1 MNINNDANIV
11 WHNTSIS
18 REDRERLLNQKGILL
33 WFTGFSGSGKSTI
46 ANALSVKLH
55 NDSYLT
61 YLLDGDNLRHG
72 LNSGLG
78 FSKEDRI
85 ENIRRVKEVSK
96 LFVDAGIITLATF
109 VSPFR
114 EDRDSIRELLRDRFI
129 EVFVD
134 CDLEVCEDRDPKG
147 LYKKARTGLIK
158 DFTGIDSPYEK
169 PDNPEI
175 TIYTH
180 KASIEQCVE
189 QIIAYLKKEDIYRCT
204 T

>member
-1 MNINNDANIV
+1 MNINNNANIV

-18 REDRERLLNQKGILL
+18 REDREQLLNQKGILL
-33 WFTGFSGSGKSTI
+33 WFTGFSGSGKSTV

-96 LFVDAGIITLATF
+96 LFVDAGVITLATF

-114 EDRDSIRELLRDRFI
+114 EDRDGIRELLGKRFI

-169 PDNPEI
+169 PNNPEI

-180 KASIEQCVE
+180 KSSIDQCVE
-189 QIIAYLKKEDIYRCT
+189 QIIAYLKERKYLIT
-204 T
+204 S

>member
-11 WHNTSIS
+11 WHNISIS
-18 REDRERLLNQKGILL
+18 REDRERLLNQKSILL
-33 WFTGFSGSGKSTI
+33 WFTGLSGSGKSTV

-72 LNSGLG
+72 LNSALG
-78 FSKEDRI
+78 FSNEDRI

-114 EDRDSIRELLRDRFI
+114 EDRDSIRELLQDRFI

-134 CDLEVCEDRDPKG
+134 CDIEVCEDRDPKG

-169 PDNPEI
+169 PNNPEI

-180 KASIEQCVE
+180 KSSIDQCVE
-189 QIIAYLKKEDIYRCT
+189 QIITYLKERRYIITR
-204 T
+204 

>member
-1 MNINNDANIV
+1 MNINNNANIV

-18 REDRERLLNQKGILL
+18 RDDREQLLNQKGILL
-33 WFTGFSGSGKSTI
+33 WFTGFSGSGKSTV

-72 LNSGLG
+72 LNAGLG

-114 EDRDSIRELLRDRFI
+114 EDRDSIRELLGDRFI

-169 PDNPEI
+169 PNNPEV

-180 KASIEQCVE
+180 KASIDQCVE
-189 QIIAYLKKEDIYRCT
+189 QIIAYLKERRYLIT
-204 T
+204 S

>member
-18 REDRERLLNQKGILL
+18 REDREQLLNQKGILI
-33 WFTGFSGSGKSTI
+33 WFTGFSGSGKSTV

-55 NDSYLT
+55 NYSYLT

-78 FSKEDRI
+78 FSKADRI

-96 LFVDAGIITLATF
+96 LFADAGIITLATF

-114 EDRDSIRELLRDRFI
+114 EDRDSIRELLGDRFV

-147 LYKKARTGLIK
+147 LYKKVRTGLIK

-169 PDNPEI
+169 PNNPEI

-180 KASIEQCVE
+180 KASIDECVE
-189 QIIAYLKKEDIYRCT
+189 QIIDYLKESRYL
-204 T
+204 

>member
-1 MNINNDANIV
+1 MNINNNANIV

-18 REDRERLLNQKGILL
+18 RDDREQLLNQKGILL
-33 WFTGFSGSGKSTI
+33 WFTGFSGSGKSTV

-72 LNSGLG
+72 LNAGLG

-114 EDRDSIRELLRDRFI
+114 EDRDSIRELLGDRFI

-169 PDNPEI
+169 PNNPEI

-180 KASIEQCVE
+180 KASIDQCVE
-189 QIIAYLKKEDIYRCT
+189 QIVAYLKERRYLIT
-204 T
+204 S

>member
-1 MNINNDANIV
+1 MNINNNANIV

-18 REDRERLLNQKGILL
+18 RDDREQLLNQKGILL
-33 WFTGFSGSGKSTI
+33 WFTGLSGSGKSTV

-72 LNSGLG
+72 LNAGLG

-114 EDRDSIRELLRDRFI
+114 EDRDSIRELLGDRFI

-169 PDNPEI
+169 PNNPEI

-180 KASIEQCVE
+180 KASIEQCVD
-189 QIIAYLKKEDIYRCT
+189 QIIAYLKERRYLIT
-204 T
+204 S